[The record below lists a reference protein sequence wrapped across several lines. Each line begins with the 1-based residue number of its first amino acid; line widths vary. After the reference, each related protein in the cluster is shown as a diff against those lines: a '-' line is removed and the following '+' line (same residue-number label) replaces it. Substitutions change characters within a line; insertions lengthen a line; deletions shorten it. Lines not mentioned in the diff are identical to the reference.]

1 VAKYEAMAEATLS
14 AKNQI
19 VVPREA
25 RAALRLK
32 PGDKILVVVRGKRVL
47 LLKKPKSYHAA
58 LRGLARGAPGGL
70 GTEIAAL
77 FAKASLASDIPELR
91 GRTIKAV
98 TFE

>member
-1 VAKYEAMAEATLS
+1 MAEATLS

-19 VVPREA
+19 VIPREA

-32 PGDKILVVVRGKRVL
+32 PGDKLLVVVRGKRVL

-58 LRGLARGAPGGL
+58 IRGLARGTPGGL

-77 FAKASLASDIPELR
+77 FAKAGLAPDIPELR
-91 GRTIKAV
+91 DRTIKAV

>member
-1 VAKYEAMAEATLS
+1 MAEVTLS

-19 VVPREA
+19 VIPREA

-32 PGDKILVVVRGKRVL
+32 PGDKLRVVVRGERVL
-47 LLKKPKSYHAA
+47 LMKKPKSYHVAI
-58 LRGLARGAPGGL
+58 RGLARGTPSGL
-70 GTEIAAL
+70 GTEIVAL
-77 FAKASLASDIPELR
+77 FAKAGLVSAIPELR